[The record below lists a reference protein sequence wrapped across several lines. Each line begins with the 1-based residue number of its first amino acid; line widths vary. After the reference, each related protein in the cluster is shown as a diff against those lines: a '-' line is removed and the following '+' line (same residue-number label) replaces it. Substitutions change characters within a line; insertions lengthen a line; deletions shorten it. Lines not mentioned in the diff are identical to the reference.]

1 MVVGKERQRS
11 VSNEKTKPI
20 KSVAFKAFQRR
31 NGPLSSNKERTGT
44 KAMKEGT
51 ENCTKCNKDGHKHES
66 CFKLIGYSEW
76 WPGKKGE
83 RSKGKVACI
92 ETQMSLIPGL
102 RNEDYQLFLKYLF
115 GIGNDEGIKPIAN
128 MARKENEE
136 GEQILDSGCTEYI
149 TCLSDI
155 LINNK
160 PTPFKALVIIPN
172 GDSILVKGK
181 GDYVL
186 QGGTKV
192 NELFMFRI

>member
-1 MVVGKERQRS
+1 
-11 VSNEKTKPI
+11 
-20 KSVAFKAFQRR
+20 
-31 NGPLSSNKERTGT
+31 
-44 KAMKEGT
+44 
-51 ENCTKCNKDGHKHES
+51 
-66 CFKLIGYSEW
+66 
-76 WPGKKGE
+76 
-83 RSKGKVACI
+83 
-92 ETQMSLIPGL
+92 MSLILGL
-102 RNEDYQLFLKYLF
+102 RNEDYQLFLKHF
-115 GIGNDEGIKPIAN
+115 SGIGNGEGINLVAN
-128 MARKENEE
+128 MAHKENEE
-136 GEQILDSGCTEYI
+136 GERILDSGCTEYI